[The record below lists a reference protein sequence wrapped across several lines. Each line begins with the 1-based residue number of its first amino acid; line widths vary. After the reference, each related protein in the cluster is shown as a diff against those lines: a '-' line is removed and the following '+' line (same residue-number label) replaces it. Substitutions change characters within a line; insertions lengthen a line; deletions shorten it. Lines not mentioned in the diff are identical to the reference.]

1 MKRNDLMLKKL
12 GMNPHPKVH
21 SRKYWQ
27 NQIKKNQNKVITIL
41 INYEKIIVKIIKLYN
56 IQAVIHFA
64 GSAYVGESVK
74 VPRKYYENNTVGT
87 LSLLNSLLETGLTNI
102 VFSSTCSV
110 YGLADDCPITE
121 ETPLN
126 PINPYGESKY
136 FIEKILRSYQFAY
149 GLNSISLRY
158 FNAAGSDPDGNL
170 GEEHNPETHLIPL
183 ALRACLEPERQ
194 LSIFGNNY
202 TTPDGSAIRDYVHV
216 KDLATAHIGAIKYI
230 TQKKGSH
237 ILNLGTGKG
246 HSVLDVINSSGTYIP
261 QLCKDPDMKPLGAC
275 RTCLVQVEGV
285 DGYPASCS
293 LPAKDGL
300 KIWTDSPE
308 VRSIRGGVLEMTL
321 AMFPEHSS
329 KSNKKIGEADYKELT
344 IAAKHHNIE
353 TPKWRGRD
361 REPVDESNPISRE

>member
-1 MKRNDLMLKKL
+1 MTHAILVTGGAGYVGSHTCLELAKEGYL
-12 GMNPHPKVH
+12 P
-21 SRKYWQ
+21 
-27 NQIKKNQNKVITIL
+27 ITIDNL
-41 INYEKIIVKIIKLYN
+41 STGFAHNVKWGPLVEGDVHDNKLIVKIIKLYN

-87 LSLLNSLLETGLTNI
+87 LSLLNSLIETGLTNI

-246 HSVLDVINSSGTYIP
+246 HSVLEIVKHAENITKRECHYVISDRRPGDPPELVANP
-261 QLCKDPDMKPLGAC
+261 QKAFEILKWKPNYSDIENIISTSWNWL
-275 RTCLVQVEGV
+275 T
-285 DGYPASCS
+285 
-293 LPAKDGL
+293 
-300 KIWTDSPE
+300 
-308 VRSIRGGVLEMTL
+308 
-321 AMFPEHSS
+321 
-329 KSNKKIGEADYKELT
+329 NKKKL
-344 IAAKHHNIE
+344 
-353 TPKWRGRD
+353 
-361 REPVDESNPISRE
+361 S